1 MNKKTEDASL
11 SQYVWIVVKS
21 LFLIC
26 FLILIISLFVMYFSM
41 PDKIAQ
47 YLTIFSMFVG
57 IALCGYETAE
67 ISPTRKK
74 IAAFVVSLF
83 VSIILVVVS
92 IVLKRSVNISK
103 YQLYLIIFG
112 PILGFVMGA
121 LNAGKSRKPRPKRR

>member
-26 FLILIISLFVMYFSM
+26 FLILIVSLFVMYFSM

-57 IALCGYETAE
+57 IALCGYEAAE

-74 IAAFVVSLF
+74 
-83 VSIILVVVS
+83 
-92 IVLKRSVNISK
+92 
-103 YQLYLIIFG
+103 
-112 PILGFVMGA
+112 
-121 LNAGKSRKPRPKRR
+121 